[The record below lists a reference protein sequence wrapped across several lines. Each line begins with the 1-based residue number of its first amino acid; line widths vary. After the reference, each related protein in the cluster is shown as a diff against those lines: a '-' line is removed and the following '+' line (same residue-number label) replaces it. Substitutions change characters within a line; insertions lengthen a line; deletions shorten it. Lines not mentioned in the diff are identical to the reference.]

1 MKQPVF
7 LLSLLFFTALNSL
20 AQQTLTFLAADS
32 VEVTADFYRSERTT
46 DPYILFF
53 HQAGS
58 CRGEYLEI
66 APKLRKLGYNCLA
79 VDLRYGDSEGF
90 LKNETALAAK
100 SLGLNPQPVDSKA
113 DILAAINFAYNR
125 IHKPLILF
133 GSSYSASLCLMIAAH
148 EPKVEAVIA
157 FSPGEFFEPGIS
169 VKNEIAG
176 LSKPAFIA
184 STRPEIPYVKELT
197 QHLNSDQITLI
208 SPKKGN
214 GVHGA
219 KALWMTSESS
229 DEYWLSLMLFFRQLN
244 DDYTNR

>member
-1 MKQPVF
+1 MKQPIF
-7 LLSLLFFTALNSL
+7 LLSLLLFTAMNAF
-20 AQQTLTFLAADS
+20 AQQKLVFIAADS
-32 VEVTADFYRSERTT
+32 VAVTADFYRSEKPT

-90 LKNETALAAK
+90 VKNETALSAK
-100 SLGLNPQPVDSKA
+100 ELGLNPQPVDSKT
-113 DILAAINFAYNR
+113 DMLAAINFAYNR
-125 IHKPLILF
+125 NHKPLILF

-148 EPKVEAVIA
+148 ESKVEAVIA

-169 VKNEIAG
+169 VKYEIAG
-176 LSKPAFIA
+176 LNKPAFIA
-184 STRPEIPYVKELT
+184 STRTEIPYVKELI
-197 QHLNSDQITLI
+197 QDLNSDQITLI

-219 KALWMTSESS
+219 KALWMKSESS

-244 DDYTNR
+244 EDYTNR